1 MNPSWPKFWAH
12 VPETDRGALSEI
24 ITEFLATGV
33 LFGDIGRERELF
45 LTAKRYPVEIE
56 EYLAVINMQLWPDPD
71 RPILQARPIPGEC
84 GLTARF
90 TKEETLVVLTLWR
103 IYDDKRME
111 GPADSVIVSAND
123 LDGRLKLYFESIEPP
138 TDNHLD
144 RILSKLRARRFI
156 RFSKNEERF
165 GDSQLEILPTLA
177 RAIPFESAEEWEQNV
192 SLFNDPSPP
201 AGGHDAASEKQT
213 GL

>member
-24 ITEFLATGV
+24 ITELLATGV

-45 LTAKRYPVEIE
+45 LTAKKYSVEIE

-71 RPILQARPIPGEC
+71 RPILQARPIPGGC
-84 GLTARF
+84 GLIARF
-90 TKEETLVVLTLWR
+90 TKDETLVVLTLWR
-103 IYDDKRME
+103 MYDDKRME
-111 GPADSVIVSAND
+111 GPAESVIVSAND
-123 LDGRLKLYFESIEPP
+123 LDGRLKLYFENVEAP
-138 TDNHLD
+138 TDRHLE
-144 RILSKLRARRFI
+144 RILSKLRGRRFI

-165 GDSQLEILPTLA
+165 GESQLEILPTLA

-192 SLFNDPSPP
+192 SLFNEPSAIAGERDP
-201 AGGHDAASEKQT
+201 AGEQ
-213 GL
+213 